1 MKRREKT
8 IAGERLPNAFQMGMW
23 VEEQSL
29 SGAGKVRVHMCTR
42 EENDEKWTKEPHRV
56 CEGWVLRGTRY
67 HRKQE

>member
-1 MKRREKT
+1 
-8 IAGERLPNAFQMGMW
+8 MGMW

-29 SGAGKVRVHMCTR
+29 SGAGKGTVHMCTR

-67 HRKQE
+67 HRRQE